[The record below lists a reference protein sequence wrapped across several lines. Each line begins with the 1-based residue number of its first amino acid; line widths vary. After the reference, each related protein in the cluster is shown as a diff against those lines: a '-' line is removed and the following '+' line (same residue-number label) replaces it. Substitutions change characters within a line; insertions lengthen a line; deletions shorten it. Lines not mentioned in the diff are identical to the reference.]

1 MERMRILNSR
11 RLTFCEKRNQ
21 CCGKGFC
28 LAMGINDSEDSIG
41 QRSTLPSH
49 LYTGHIITSIRVYKK
64 LPAVLSMTQNGI
76 WKQRGKLI
84 DKQWWSI
91 RFGVVAAVK
100 NIFLLKL
107 NILNKIYDEN
117 WQLCFINIP
126 GVSER
131 KMFHNH
137 SPTFSICDSPF
148 HPIHWFFLVS
158 AWSQR
163 EIHCV
168 IA

>member
-91 RFGVVAAVK
+91 RFGIVAAVK
-100 NIFLLKL
+100 IIFWLKL

-131 KMFHNH
+131 KCFTITHLH
-137 SPTFSICDSPF
+137 LAFVTVHFTQSICSF
-148 HPIHWFFLVS
+148 WFLRDRSVKY
-158 AWSQR
+158 
-163 EIHCV
+163 
-168 IA
+168 IAL